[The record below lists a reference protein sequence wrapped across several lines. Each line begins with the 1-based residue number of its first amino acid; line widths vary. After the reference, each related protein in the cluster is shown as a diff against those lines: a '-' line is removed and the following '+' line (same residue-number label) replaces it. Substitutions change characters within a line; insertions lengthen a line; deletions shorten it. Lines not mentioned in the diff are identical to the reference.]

1 MLYEYIDV
9 MTAVQAVL
17 DKQQALAGNLASDN
31 IDLTG
36 VANPAD
42 NLANVC
48 FGGNQA
54 FIPATM
60 VSRREAFDFVQ
71 AHSRLSDVFKKD
83 RAAVYSE
90 AQTEFAAEKRRL
102 QYLDAV
108 LRAFDRYGGE

>member
-1 MLYEYIDV
+1 MLYEYNNV

-17 DKQQALAGNLASDN
+17 DKQVGLAGNLAADD
-31 IDLTG
+31 IDLAG
-36 VANPAD
+36 VVSSAD
-42 NLANVC
+42 NLANAC

-71 AHSRLSDVFKKD
+71 AQSRLSDVFGKD

-90 AQTEFAAEKRRL
+90 AQNEFAADKRRL

-108 LRAFDRYGGE
+108 LRAFDRYGG